1 MFIPIKTAL
10 HEETQNLPDPRH
22 CRGLTSGKFRKHAL
36 IFYADANRTE
46 IHGFVQIMAASN
58 QDIYSCEIISV
69 FFQLLRCTNG
79 RISHNIHNS
88 QLPYLTINHATTCPV
103 EICHSQL
110 PQNQPPRRSQRRPP
124 QRLPTN
130 LRSSSKLS
138 KGRNLRIFAPKSKPS
153 QEDPFIFHLFDFQ
166 KRKSEF

>member
-10 HEETQNLPDPRH
+10 HEETQRSSRPEALQRLDIWQVQKACTHILRGCKSDRITWCRSWRLQPR
-22 CRGLTSGKFRKHAL
+22 
-36 IFYADANRTE
+36 
-46 IHGFVQIMAASN
+46 
-58 QDIYSCEIISV
+58 YSCEIISV
-69 FFQLLRCTNG
+69 FFESLRCTNG
-79 RISHNIHNS
+79 PISHNIHNS

-153 QEDPFIFHLFDFQ
+153 QEDHFIFHLFDFQ
-166 KRKSEF
+166 NRKCEF